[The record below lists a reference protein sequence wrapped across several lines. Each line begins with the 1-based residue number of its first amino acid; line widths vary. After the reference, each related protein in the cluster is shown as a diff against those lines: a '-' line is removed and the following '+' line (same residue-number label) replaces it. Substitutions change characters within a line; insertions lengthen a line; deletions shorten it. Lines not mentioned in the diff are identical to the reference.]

1 MVTLKQ
7 LTAAQNRVTKTAR
20 KFGSVSTQYLQL
32 KKTSK
37 KMPKSLFNKYRNAS
51 ATYQDAS
58 RKYRKLLEQYEN
70 KEKSK
75 MKKYTD
81 FRNRMGVR

>member
-1 MVTLKQ
+1 
-7 LTAAQNRVTKTAR
+7 
-20 KFGSVSTQYLQL
+20 
-32 KKTSK
+32 
-37 KMPKSLFNKYRNAS
+37 MPKSLFNKYRNAS